1 MIGPLVEAPPLRTDP
16 VRLALVLAAILALG
30 LPGDPTGP
38 MLLMPPAAAIVLAAS
53 YRWDARV
60 ATLLLLFAGAVLVRL
75 SIADRTGSD
84 VLAVTAAAIDRVLAG
99 ANPYGVGY
107 VESTPDGASF
117 PYGPIALL
125 WYLPLKDQPDLIEL
139 GASIVVAAILL
150 LRGRLLGLAVYA
162 MAPILV
168 ASSVDG
174 SNDTSLGLLILATFI
189 VAGRSAVLGA
199 ALLAVAVGF
208 KLSALAFVPAFLA
221 WGGLRPAL
229 AFAAASLVVWA
240 PVVAG
245 RGIGS
250 FAWSARVAN
259 EVHRTTI
266 WSLGSIVDDFT
277 GTRVAALDT
286 LRFVL
291 GGLVAIATLRLR
303 HSLDQV
309 FIAGSIVY
317 LVTLFAGNWGTF
329 AYFAALAPMLCWR
342 LDDWLGFESRPLLA
356 PVRLSASL
364 RSRSSDAAPI
374 GG

>member
-60 ATLLLLFAGAVLVRL
+60 ATLLLLFAGAALVRV

-125 WYLPLKDQPDLIEL
+125 WYLPLRDQPDLIEL
-139 GASIVVAAILL
+139 GASIVVAAMLL
-150 LRGRLLGLAVYA
+150 LRGRVLGLAVYA

-199 ALLAVAVGF
+199 ALLAVTVGF

-245 RGIGS
+245 WGIGS

-277 GTRVAALDT
+277 DTRVAALDQ

-303 HSLDQV
+303 RSLDQV

-356 PVRLSASL
+356 PVRLPASL
-364 RSRSSDAAPI
+364 RSRSTDAAPI